1 MNTTKENKK
10 TRRKYLPSEFA
21 KTLKVIRQSHT
32 PLHVVKVELGVLSF
46 QHYRMKRIGE
56 HLRVIRNTVLGEL
69 YKNYQQMIRTK
80 KYKALLKRYRSVS
93 DEIAKSTENDKLLE
107 IEFNQLKEQ
116 LSKLRNFYNVTFD
129 FARNYGAE
137 LREKKLHLPDAVTVW
152 SVCEMAWNTM
162 GKITFSDGEKPYFY
176 KKGDFITF
184 QGKQA
189 ERCIILKH
197 NNKTNE
203 FYVSHNGMNF
213 PLIIKKND
221 LFISETLSYIQ
232 NYMENGAEVDKINV
246 ERHLAGKPILPTYRI
261 RNNRIVRKEIRGK
274 IRYFVQIVIEGN
286 PVPQR
291 KKDGSFRHT
300 FGTGRIGGDIGTQS
314 IGIVSK
320 NQVQLKNLAERS
332 PKTFHT
338 ERNIVSIQRYL
349 DRSRRAT
356 NPKNYNENGTIKKGK
371 KEWVFSKRYRK
382 AQGTVRNLQRK
393 AAESRK
399 YAHNEDIN
407 RLRSIG
413 DELIIETM
421 NIKGLQKKSKT
432 VEKSEKT
439 GKWKRRKRF
448 GKSIL
453 KRSPGYF
460 IQQAKYRFGLTG
472 GKVREINTWTFKA
485 SQYDHML
492 DAENKKQL
500 SKRWHTLPDGTKIQ
514 RDLYSSFLLYCSDE
528 EGIKPNRELCQA
540 QFVSFQPLHD
550 KCIQQIKNNRKVV
563 LNSGIKIS

>member
-1 MNTTKENKK
+1 MNRTIENKK
-10 TRRKYLPSEFA
+10 TRKKNSPSEFT
-21 KTLKVIRQSHT
+21 KTLNTIRKIHT
-32 PLHVVKVELGVLSF
+32 PLHVVEVELGVMSF

-69 YKNYQQMIRTK
+69 YKNYIQMIRTK
-80 KYKALLKRYRSVS
+80 KYKTLLKRYRSVS
-93 DEIAKSTENDKLLE
+93 NEIVKAAENDKSLAKEL
-107 IEFNQLKEQ
+107 NQLKEHF
-116 LSKLRNFYNVTFD
+116 SELRDSYNVTFD

-137 LREKKLHLPDAVTVW
+137 LREKKFHLPDAVTVW

-162 GKITFSDGEKPYFY
+162 EKIMFSDGKKPYFY
-176 KKGDFITF
+176 KKGDLITF

-189 ERCIILKH
+189 ERSIILKR
-197 NNKTNE
+197 NKQMNG
-203 FYVSHNGMNF
+203 FYVSHNGMKF

-221 LFISETLSYIQ
+221 LFISETLSHIQ
-232 NYMENGAEVDKINV
+232 NYMDNSQEIDNINV
-246 ERHLAGKPILPTYRI
+246 ERHLAGKQILPTYRI

-274 IRYFVQIVIEGN
+274 IRYFLQIVVEGN
-286 PVPQR
+286 TVPKR
-291 KKDGSFRHT
+291 KKDGSLRHA
-300 FGTGRIGGDIGTQS
+300 FGRGRIGGDIGTQS

-320 NQVQLKNLAERS
+320 DQVLLKNLAERS
-332 PKTFHT
+332 SITFHT
-338 ERNIVSIQRYL
+338 ERKIVNIQRYL
-349 DRSRRAT
+349 DRSRRAA
-356 NPKNYNENGTIKKGK
+356 NPKKYNTDGTIKIGK
-371 KEWVFSKRYRK
+371 KEWKHSKKYRK
-382 AQGTVRNLQRK
+382 TQKKLRNLQRK
-393 AAESRK
+393 TAESRK
-399 YAHNEDIN
+399 FAHNEDIN

-460 IQQAKYRFGLTG
+460 IQQANYRFGLTG

-485 SQYDHML
+485 SQYDHVL

-500 SKRWHTLPDGTKIQ
+500 SKRWHTLPDGTQIQ
-514 RDLYSSFLLYCSDE
+514 RDLYSAFLLFCSNE
-528 EGIKPNRELCQA
+528 EGTKPDRELCQA
-540 QFVSFQPLHD
+540 QFENFHPLHD
-550 KCIQQIKNNRKVV
+550 ECIQQIKNNRKVV
-563 LNSGIKIS
+563 FNSGIKIS